1 MAERSGRAQRSR
13 QAILDAAGRLFAERG
28 YAGTSVDAIVRAAGI
43 TKGGL
48 YFHFS
53 SKRELALS
61 VIAEN
66 QRRWTARALEEAQ
79 RHPRAVDRLFAMP
92 RALAR
97 MAEDGEGPGAV
108 RTLLDELGRDPEVR
122 HEAYGTLGTA
132 VRVVADQFREAQA
145 EGSIRP
151 DVDPDLLAEV
161 AVGGFVGMQTLTE
174 QLGDGELQRR
184 VETLIRVVQLATLSG
199 S

>member
-1 MAERSGRAQRSR
+1 
-13 QAILDAAGRLFAERG
+13 
-28 YAGTSVDAIVRAAGI
+28 
-43 TKGGL
+43 
-48 YFHFS
+48 
-53 SKRELALS
+53 
-61 VIAEN
+61 
-66 QRRWTARALEEAQ
+66 
-79 RHPRAVDRLFAMP
+79 MP

-97 MAEDGEGPGAV
+97 MAEEGEGPAAL

-145 EGSIRP
+145 EGTIRP
-151 DVDPDLLAEV
+151 DIDPGDLAEI
-161 AVGGFVGMQTLTE
+161 AVGGFVGLQTLTE

>member
-13 QAILDAAGRLFAERG
+13 QAILDAAARLFAERG

-53 SKRELALS
+53 SKRALALA

-66 QRRWTARALEEAQ
+66 QRRWQARALEEAQ

-97 MAEDGEGPGAV
+97 MAEDGQGPAAL
-108 RTLLDELGRDPEVR
+108 RALLDELGRDPEVR
-122 HEAYGTLGTA
+122 HEAYGTLGMA

-151 DVDPDLLAEV
+151 DVDPDLLAEL

-184 VETLIRVVQLATLSG
+184 VEALIRVVQLATLSG